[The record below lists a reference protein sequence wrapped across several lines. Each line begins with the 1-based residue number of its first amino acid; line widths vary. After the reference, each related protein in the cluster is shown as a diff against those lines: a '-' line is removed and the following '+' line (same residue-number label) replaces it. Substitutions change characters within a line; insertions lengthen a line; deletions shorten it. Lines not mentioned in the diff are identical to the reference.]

1 MGTPNDPIDALTV
14 RFEEGGQI
22 QVDELGKAVLAH
34 SPTWATIAFLARERD
49 PATGAFSSPR
59 VSLRR
64 YKRRGGRFVVDKH
77 FTLTNGAQALALMT
91 AIERWFPI
99 GAAEALAGDEAEADS
114 GEEE

>member
-1 MGTPNDPIDALTV
+1 MGIPDDPISALTV
-14 RFEEGGQI
+14 RFEDGGQL
-22 QVDELGKAVLAH
+22 QVDELGKAVLAQ

-91 AIERWFPI
+91 AIGNWFPP
-99 GAAEALAGDEAEADS
+99 GAVERSVDDEAESGDEA
-114 GEEE
+114 